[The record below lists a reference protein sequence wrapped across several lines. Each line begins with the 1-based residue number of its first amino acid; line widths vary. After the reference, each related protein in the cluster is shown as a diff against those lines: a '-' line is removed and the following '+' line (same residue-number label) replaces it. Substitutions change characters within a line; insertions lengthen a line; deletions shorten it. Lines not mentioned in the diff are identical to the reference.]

1 MLTDIILLLMVAIFF
16 MGSVGLVTAFGKLT
30 GEKS

>member
-1 MLTDIILLLMVAIFF
+1 MMTDIILLLMAAFFF
-16 MGSVGLVTAFGKLT
+16 MGSADLIVAFGKLT

>member
-1 MLTDIILLLMVAIFF
+1 MLTDIILLLMAAIFF
-16 MGSVGLVTAFGKLT
+16 MGSVGLITAFGKLT

>member
-1 MLTDIILLLMVAIFF
+1 MMTDIILLFATALFF
-16 MGSVGLVTAFGKLT
+16 MGSVGLITAFGKLT